1 MLNVLNILHLS
12 LYMLPSKKF
21 CETGILDYE
30 NGERYHQLYHN
41 YGTTA
46 HERCPSRYDA
56 HGREI
61 VHVITDKNPEE
72 PTSLQKTSKN

>member
-1 MLNVLNILHLS
+1 
-12 LYMLPSKKF
+12 MLPSKKF

-46 HERCPSRYDA
+46 HERCPDRYDV
-56 HGREI
+56 HGNEI
-61 VHVITDKNPEE
+61 VRVVTDKKLEDITPPQTPN
-72 PTSLQKTSKN
+72 TN